1 MQLYVHFEESSGNM
15 RYRRRLHRRETK
27 RQRKIIIL
35 SLLTVLLCFSF
46 GYAAFST
53 NIKMNAK
60 GNLKNIDKEVD
71 SKVSMSELLFWG
83 EADNKDNTL
92 ITLKNKVS
100 TGTDGAM
107 HGFQN
112 DFLSGY
118 NDGNIIFDG
127 NDDYIDI
134 GLTNYDF
141 KNTVSYIVYVKLNN
155 IEKHQI
161 IFGSWEGEKGA
172 SGIYFNNRNDDTK
185 GFVFDVYDGVSY
197 HGAVSKFVPNTNKY
211 YTVVGTY
218 DNNNS
223 KIYIDGQLYAS
234 ASAGVALGI
243 SGSSEKIGCYDYF
256 NNGSCVSFASMSL
269 KEVMLYDRVLT
280 ENEAIDITKGFEKNI
295 VCRMYRKILHLHE
308 LTKI

>member
-1 MQLYVHFEESSGNM
+1 MF
-15 RYRRRLHRRETK
+15 
-27 RQRKIIIL
+27 
-35 SLLTVLLCFSF
+35 FF

-53 NIKMNAK
+53 NINMSAK
-60 GNLKNIDKEVD
+60 ENLKNIDKKVD
-71 SKVSMSELLFWG
+71 SKISMSELLFWG
-83 EADNKDNTL
+83 QADNKDNTF

-118 NDGNIIFDG
+118 NDGNISFDG

-172 SGIYFNNRNDDTK
+172 SGIYFNNR
-185 GFVFDVYDGVSY
+185 
-197 HGAVSKFVPNTNKY
+197 
-211 YTVVGTY
+211 
-218 DNNNS
+218 
-223 KIYIDGQLYAS
+223 
-234 ASAGVALGI
+234 
-243 SGSSEKIGCYDYF
+243 
-256 NNGSCVSFASMSL
+256 SCFSFASMSL

-295 VCRMYRKILHLHE
+295 VCRTYRKILHLHE